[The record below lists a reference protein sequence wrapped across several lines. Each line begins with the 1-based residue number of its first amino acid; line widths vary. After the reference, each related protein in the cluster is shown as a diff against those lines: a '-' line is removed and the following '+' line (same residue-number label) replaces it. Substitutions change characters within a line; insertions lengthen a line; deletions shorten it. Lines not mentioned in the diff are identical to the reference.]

1 MNWPIDA
8 LTIHRFRGIEDLTLE
23 DMGRIN
29 LLVGDN
35 NSGKTSVLEA
45 LAIYD
50 QPLDERAWLN
60 TARRRVQG
68 FTSTSRLETL
78 KWLFPHGKQ
87 SAEDEEGLFTGDLSI
102 SGLGSAGPRRL
113 CAHLE
118 EFEEIGGTGSIIF
131 AKKQLQSGGG
141 VETVEMEDS
150 ALERGATLE
159 LSLSTT
165 TGVEERRFKI
175 WGTTAWERS
184 QVPESGSIPVQI
196 LSPFDHAIEEMYLGL
211 FRKAVLQDYREL
223 VLEALQRIDPAI
235 AEVEVLPTQDFR
247 AALYLRHK
255 RSGRT
260 PVSAFGDGVRRV
272 LLMALA
278 LPQATNGNLLIDEI
292 ETAIHISV
300 LGEVFNWLVG
310 ACKQRNVQLF
320 ATTHSLEALDAL
332 LAAGKD
338 HPDEIV
344 AYRFPDPARPGP
356 PKRYAGDQL
365 HRLRYERGLD
375 VR

>member
-1 MNWPIDA
+1 
-8 LTIHRFRGIEDLTLE
+8 L
-23 DMGRIN
+23 
-29 LLVGDN
+29 
-35 NSGKTSVLEA
+35 
-45 LAIYD
+45 
-50 QPLDERAWLN
+50 
-60 TARRRVQG
+60 
-68 FTSTSRLETL
+68 
-78 KWLFPHGKQ
+78 
-87 SAEDEEGLFTGDLSI
+87 
-102 SGLGSAGPRRL
+102 
-113 CAHLE
+113 
-118 EFEEIGGTGSIIF
+118 
-131 AKKQLQSGGG
+131 
-141 VETVEMEDS
+141 
-150 ALERGATLE
+150 
-159 LSLSTT
+159 
-165 TGVEERRFKI
+165 
-175 WGTTAWERS
+175 ERS
-184 QVPESGSIPVQI
+184 QASESGSIPVQI
-196 LSPFDHAIEEMYLGL
+196 LSPFDHATEALYLGY

-235 AEVEVLPTQDFR
+235 AEVEVLPTQDSR
-247 AALYLRHK
+247 AALYLRHE

-292 ETAIHISV
+292 ETAIHVSV
-300 LGEVFNWLVG
+300 LGEVFTWLVG

-320 ATTHSLEALDAL
+320 ATTHSLEALDAI